1 MSESKTEA
9 EGEYE
14 PPKVE
19 DKEFDDAKDALYQ
32 KKAKIFYSKEGSYKE
47 IGKFTVNFKTSN
59 QFSKKFFKALGNCLS
74 NLLRITRRRFWF
86 ELIIPWG
93 TYCSISSFPRHQ
105 KSPLSAKTIVLLR

>member
-47 IGKFTVNFKTSN
+47 IGKHKFTVNS
-59 QFSKKFFKALGNCLS
+59 
-74 NLLRITRRRFWF
+74 
-86 ELIIPWG
+86 
-93 TYCSISSFPRHQ
+93 
-105 KSPLSAKTIVLLR
+105 